1 MKRENPHDG
10 IRGRRKTLKHE
21 INQIQLTA
29 EDLLRQNYDEN
40 GEAIDTGVIINDEEP
55 TVPDRGKRMI
65 KLENWVSSGQ
75 IVDDEEPTVPDRGK
89 RMIKLENWVS
99 SGQIVDPGPDPT
111 PPLISKMTIADRAML
126 VEEDVNFHNI
136 VTADIDLL
144 WANNTP
150 LKDILFYLYDS
161 EKVKCSKIFQ
171 LEASKFYFNLLVSEY
186 SYNDII
192 LDDMYTLDYFLSKPP
207 KWFKCY
213 MPKGAKIAPHYEAA
227 SEIPAVL
234 LPDKLVI
241 SSSYGLLSKFQEHHN
256 HNATFEGL
264 WKTFKDTLYSIGY
277 FMETWYYEISTVIH
291 TESNMYEK
299 IDTINNE
306 FLSQAET
313 NEKDHLIEVFT
324 DNPKFNDVINDVTSD
339 NGRIL
344 EAYELLSLKF

>member
-10 IRGRRKTLKHE
+10 IRGRRKTLKQE

-29 EDLLRQNYDEN
+29 EDLLRQDYDEN
-40 GEAIDTGVIINDEEP
+40 GDAIDTGVIIDASCPDYDENGDAIDTGVIIDDELP
-55 TVPDRGKRMI
+55 TVPDQGI
-65 KLENWVSSGQ
+65 EL
-75 IVDDEEPTVPDRGK
+75 
-89 RMIKLENWVS
+89 
-99 SGQIVDPGPDPT
+99 DPGPDPT
-111 PPLISKMTIADRAML
+111 PPLISKMTIAERAML

-213 MPKGAKIAPHYEAA
+213 MPKGGMIAPHYEAA

-291 TESNMYEK
+291 TESNRYEK

-306 FLSQAET
+306 FLSQAKT

-324 DNPKFNDVINDVTSD
+324 DNPKFNDVSNDVTSD